1 MDRALINGAPVAA
14 PVTMQFALHRDAVYV
29 SRACISLVCILRVA
43 GQREE
48 EREGEHG
55 RGRGDDENGR
65 VSAIGDPPVFAAQVT
80 KP

>member
-1 MDRALINGAPVAA
+1 MARLLQPGYNAICFAPGRGIRI
-14 PVTMQFALHRDAVYV
+14 PRLHFACLYFEGGWAE
-29 SRACISLVCILRVA
+29 
-43 GQREE
+43 REE